1 MNALQAMKMQLNVA
15 RTENGDLAYKST
27 GSACLDFFSLCGGM
41 RRNLE
46 DLDKLFA
53 KAYAENPVV
62 AIKILFYMRNIRG
75 GLGER
80 NSFRV
85 LLKELAKFYPEMAK
99 QIVYAVPEY
108 GRWDDL
114 LVLLDTPVK
123 DDAIALIKS
132 QIEKDK
138 EAMDKGKEVSLL
150 GKWLPSIN
158 TSSKESVARAKIIM
172 AALGMKAVEYR
183 KLCSALRKEIK
194 ILEDNLRRKDY
205 TFDYSKQPSQ
215 AMLRYK
221 KAFMRNDEERYKS
234 FLNKVVEQRIG

>member
-85 LLKELAKFYPEMAK
+85 LLKELAKF
-99 QIVYAVPEY
+99 
-108 GRWDDL
+108 
-114 LVLLDTPVK
+114 
-123 DDAIALIKS
+123 
-132 QIEKDK
+132 
-138 EAMDKGKEVSLL
+138 
-150 GKWLPSIN
+150 
-158 TSSKESVARAKIIM
+158 
-172 AALGMKAVEYR
+172 
-183 KLCSALRKEIK
+183 
-194 ILEDNLRRKDY
+194 
-205 TFDYSKQPSQ
+205 
-215 AMLRYK
+215 
-221 KAFMRNDEERYKS
+221 
-234 FLNKVVEQRIG
+234 

>member
-114 LVLLDTPVK
+114 LVLLDTK
-123 DDAIALIKS
+123 
-132 QIEKDK
+132 
-138 EAMDKGKEVSLL
+138 
-150 GKWLPSIN
+150 N
-158 TSSKESVARAKIIM
+158 
-172 AALGMKAVEYR
+172 
-183 KLCSALRKEIK
+183 
-194 ILEDNLRRKDY
+194 
-205 TFDYSKQPSQ
+205 
-215 AMLRYK
+215 
-221 KAFMRNDEERYKS
+221 
-234 FLNKVVEQRIG
+234 

>member
-114 LVLLDTPVK
+114 LILLDTPVK
-123 DDAIALIKS
+123 NDAIELIKAH
-132 QIEKDK
+132 IEKDK
-138 EAMDKGKEVSLL
+138 DAMEKGKEVSLL

-158 TSSKESVARAKIIM
+158 TSAKESVASAKIIM
-172 AALGMKAVEYR
+172 SALGMKAVEYR
-183 KLCSALRKEIK
+183 KL
-194 ILEDNLRRKDY
+194 
-205 TFDYSKQPSQ
+205 
-215 AMLRYK
+215 
-221 KAFMRNDEERYKS
+221 
-234 FLNKVVEQRIG
+234 